1 VNRVP
6 TPQHITTLDDPRL
19 EPFRDVRDRDL
30 RGRDGLFMAESEMV
44 LRRLLKR
51 PERIHLVLLSAER
64 YEKLAPEL
72 EVLPDDVPV
81 FVADIGLMTQ
91 LAGFHVHR
99 GVLAT
104 GRRPA
109 PAELTLDAALG
120 HLRDRPRVTLLVAE
134 GLTNVDNMGALF
146 RNAAAFAVDGI
157 VLDPLSCDP
166 LYRKSVR
173 VSMGHVLSVPW
184 AVATSWPDDLGRL
197 RAEWGVSLV
206 AAEVTDEARPAWQ
219 LPAAD
224 RVGFVLGS
232 EGHGLSRP
240 VLDRCDVV
248 AWIPM
253 AGEVPSLNVAVAS
266 AVFLYERARAAAGE
280 AGSQ

>member
-1 VNRVP
+1 MPP
-6 TPQHITTLDDPRL
+6 TPEHITTLDDPRL

-72 EVLPDDVPV
+72 AILSDDVPV

-120 HLRDRPRVTLLVAE
+120 HLRDVPRVTLLLAE

-157 VLDPLSCDP
+157 VLDPTSCDP

-184 AVATSWPDDLGRL
+184 AIASGWPGDLDRL
-197 RAEWGVSLV
+197 REEWGMTLV
-206 AAEVTDEARPAWQ
+206 AAEVTGDARPAWD
-219 LPAAD
+219 LPADD
-224 RVGFVLGS
+224 RLGLVFGS
-232 EGHGLSRP
+232 EGHGLSGP
-240 VLDRCDVV
+240 VLDRCDAV
-248 AWIPM
+248 AQIPM

-266 AVFLYERARAAAGE
+266 AVFLYERGRGAEGE
-280 AGSQ
+280 G